1 MGRGKVPQSEAVTK
15 GGGGFGGG
23 GGGAVAGTEKDI
35 RLQDSSLG
43 TDPTFLQGLAPP

>member
-15 GGGGFGGG
+15 GRRDLGRG
-23 GGGAVAGTEKDI
+23 VAGEGGTEKDI